1 MIILVIGFA
10 IAIIAVRCI
19 SKLQYMKKS
28 KEKRYYYKVARNLK
42 LLGKLGFKM
51 KDTETLTEFLE
62 QVREAE
68 QLTAK
73 LDFVQS
79 YEEVIYG
86 DKEIDNQII
95 ATVDE
100 GYEELLTIFKEK
112 SKIKYMW
119 YMLWN

>member
-1 MIILVIGFA
+1 M
-10 IAIIAVRCI
+10 
-19 SKLQYMKKS
+19 
-28 KEKRYYYKVARNLK
+28 
-42 LLGKLGFKM
+42 
-51 KDTETLTEFLE
+51 TEFLE
-62 QVREAE
+62 RVKEAE

-95 ATVDE
+95 STVDE

>member
-1 MIILVIGFA
+1 IILVIGFA
-10 IAIIAVRCI
+10 LAIIAVRCI
-19 SKLQYMKKS
+19 SKLQYIKKS

-42 LLGKLGFKM
+42 LLGKHGFKM

-62 QVREAE
+62 RVKEAE

-95 ATVDE
+95 STVDE

>member
-1 MIILVIGFA
+1 M
-10 IAIIAVRCI
+10 
-19 SKLQYMKKS
+19 
-28 KEKRYYYKVARNLK
+28 NL
-42 LLGKLGFKM
+42 
-51 KDTETLTEFLE
+51 E
-62 QVREAE
+62 
-68 QLTAK
+68 
-73 LDFVQS
+73 FVQS

-100 GYEELLTIFKEK
+100 GYEELLIIFKEK